1 MLHVLQSRVLSKVF
15 LPVSW
20 SIRRNWFRTS
30 ISLPQEGHLA
40 RYVRYSLSMFLLM
53 FIFNCNPPDV
63 EKVSLTDLVARVR
76 NGENL
81 EVIGYEGNAVLV
93 ERPKGVVKGDFAK
106 EELSELKKRK
116 PRGKP
121 TEEQLE
127 LAAEVARRLGEAKK
141 PFKIIFGP
149 KEVTIRTGNGFIRV
163 AEDGVKL
170 AGYKSLEEDPIP
182 LVIEILRSYGEVK
195 LLRPLK

>member
-1 MLHVLQSRVLSKVF
+1 
-15 LPVSW
+15 
-20 SIRRNWFRTS
+20 
-30 ISLPQEGHLA
+30 
-40 RYVRYSLSMFLLM
+40 
-53 FIFNCNPPDV
+53 V